1 MLEDNNNN
9 NNDLLTH
16 IRKLPLVSDLKFR
29 RFFSDTTPQTRH
41 IMEVLLSYASQQSQS
56 DSCYVILTEIDTDA
70 MWSSR
75 LHGFLNTIN

>member
-16 IRKLPLVSDLKFR
+16 IRKLPFVSDLKLR

-41 IMEVLLSYASQQSQS
+41 IMEVLLSHAYQQSQS

-70 MWSSR
+70 MLSSR
-75 LHGFLNTIN
+75 LHGFLNIIN